1 MLNIGKKQ
9 TLDWAPSIVR
19 LIAVSNQ
26 HAASTLNVDP
36 HTSNSARVARA
47 RSQSSTTMK
56 DESYS
61 KGPSISSEAMVPGLV
76 AGMGSVRHPG
86 CYDNIGPNVVEELIY
101 VERSQV
107 VSKIRQHRR

>member
-86 CYDNIGPNVVEELIY
+86 CYDNIGPNVV
-101 VERSQV
+101 
-107 VSKIRQHRR
+107 